1 MRLLARFGW
10 WSAACFRSTM
20 NAVEPAPVVSLPR
33 IPPGMLEGFARQE
46 LARGCLLSTPGDARD
61 QVLIVDQGRLRV
73 YLAGESREL
82 SLSFLEP
89 GDIYTTH
96 TPTYLEAVVPTTVWL
111 METRRFAR
119 KLASDPAVTPVMM
132 RVLGRLLVN
141 AVNLIED
148 LAFREVP
155 ARLAR
160 FLTGLAERRG
170 RPLDGGI
177 WLVPLDLGT
186 EDIASLLG
194 STRQTVSSLLN
205 QWERDGI
212 LRRQGRRVLY
222 IHALDSLRRL
232 GTEI

>member
-1 MRLLARFGW
+1 MELDSPPPASAGTAFLNIPPRLLDGF
-10 WSAACFRSTM
+10 
-20 NAVEPAPVVSLPR
+20 VSH
-33 IPPGMLEGFARQE
+33 E
-46 LARGCLLSTPGDARD
+46 LARGCLFTTPGDARN
-61 QVLIVDQGRLRV
+61 QVLIIERGRLRV

-96 TPTYLEAVVPTTVWL
+96 TPTYVEAVAPTRLWL
-111 METRRFAR
+111 MDTGAFAR
-119 KLASDPAVTPVMM
+119 KLASDPSVTPVMM

-160 FLTGLAERRG
+160 FLTGMAERRG

-177 WLVPLDLGT
+177 WLLPLDLGT

-205 QWERDGI
+205 QWEREGI
-212 LRRQGRRVLY
+212 LQRQGRRVFY
-222 IHALDSLRRL
+222 IYQLDALRCL
-232 GTEI
+232 GAES

>member
-1 MRLLARFGW
+1 MEIDACPPATAANPFHQIPAGLLD
-10 WSAACFRSTM
+10 
-20 NAVEPAPVVSLPR
+20 
-33 IPPGMLEGFARQE
+33 GFVRHD
-46 LARGCLLSTPGDARD
+46 LARGCLFAAPGDVRN
-61 QVLIVDQGRLRV
+61 QVLIIESGRLRV

-96 TPTYLEAVVPTTVWL
+96 TPTYVEAVSATTLWL
-111 METRRFAR
+111 MDTRAFAR
-119 KLASDPAVTPVMM
+119 KLASDPSVTPVMM
-132 RVLGRLLVN
+132 RVLGRLLAN

-160 FLTGLAERRG
+160 FLTGMAERRG

-177 WLVPLDLGT
+177 WLVPLDFGT

-212 LRRQGRRVLY
+212 LQRQGRRVLY
-222 IHALDSLRRL
+222 IHSLDSLRRL
-232 GTEI
+232 GAEA